1 MSLQLIP
8 CRQLRMEGTL
18 VDTKGMPEVYKNR
31 AANIALKL
39 PPVTFDKELKTKP
52 IAVVGYGPSLNA
64 TWERL
69 KTFDVIISTSKAHEF
84 LLDKGLKPTYHMDLD
99 SRKHKMEFMARPQPD
114 VQYILSSHIYPD
126 YPKMLMEKGIT
137 PTMFHVGIEKHVKLD
152 PCYPTMQAR
161 FDVGVQA
168 AEWAFLNGYRDQHW
182 FGIEYGCAE
191 GTGDTHAGR
200 HWGVPHGPTQRL
212 IVDVDGRR
220 FEGTKLFFHGLLL
233 AEQFLCWRASMKCT
247 IHGDGLLGHFAKA
260 RNRAKF
266 KHLV

>member
-1 MSLQLIP
+1 MQLIP
-8 CRQLRMEGTL
+8 CRQLRMDGTL
-18 VDTKGMPEVYKNR
+18 VDRKGMPEVYANR
-31 AANIALKL
+31 AKNVALKL
-39 PPVTFDKELKTKP
+39 PSITFDKTLKTEP

-69 KTFDVIISTSKAHEF
+69 KDFGTIISTSKAHEF

-114 VQYILSSHIYPD
+114 VKYLLSSHIYPD
-126 YPKMLMEKGIT
+126 YPHLLMKHGIT
-137 PTMFHVGIEKHVKLD
+137 PQMFHVEIEPHVKLN
-152 PCYPTMQAR
+152 PCYAGMKAR

-168 AEWAFLNGYRDQHW
+168 AEWAYLNGYRDQHW
-182 FGIEYGCAE
+182 FGIEYGCAAN
-191 GTGDTHAGR
+191 GDTHAGR
-200 HWGVPHGPTQRL
+200 HWGVPHGPEQRL
-212 IVDVDGRR
+212 LVDVDGRL

-233 AEQFLCWRASMKCT
+233 AEQFLCWRASLRCT